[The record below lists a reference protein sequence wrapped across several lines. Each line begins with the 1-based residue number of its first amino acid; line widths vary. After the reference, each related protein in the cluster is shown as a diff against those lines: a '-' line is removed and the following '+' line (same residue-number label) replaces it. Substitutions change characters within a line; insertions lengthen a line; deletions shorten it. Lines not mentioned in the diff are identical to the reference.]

1 MLHLRSAPSSAT
13 RLPPCAHFSLSDRRW
28 TLSCSNASCT
38 YPLRWQFCDFMV
50 EYTRYMKEN
59 VFIDQVR
66 APQTMRVTRPMCAG
80 AKGMHLLVR
89 LPLAD

>member
-1 MLHLRSAPSSAT
+1 
-13 RLPPCAHFSLSDRRW
+13 
-28 TLSCSNASCT
+28 
-38 YPLRWQFCDFMV
+38 MV

-66 APQTMRVTRPMCAG
+66 GPQTMRVTRPMCVG